1 MKKNRKE
8 GALLLRPRFLQFTN
22 QSKRFD
28 VWILGLDFAAGCMT
42 HLTWYATIR
51 NGILFTEL
59 SRQLTTPEN
68 TPMSQVDRLSLV
80 ISQIRFAREY
90 TLSLLNDLS
99 PEDWFRQP
107 AGGVSHLA
115 WQIGHLA
122 MAQYGLC
129 LFRMRGRAEVDLEL
143 MSSSFRKKFSKGTTP
158 DPDPVANPS
167 IAEIRGVFDRVFEQ
181 TMLELPSVTESQLDE
196 TVDMPYAA
204 YPTKF
209 GGLLFCSHHEM
220 LHAGQIGLLRRL
232 IGKTPVR

>member
-1 MKKNRKE
+1 
-8 GALLLRPRFLQFTN
+8 
-22 QSKRFD
+22 
-28 VWILGLDFAAGCMT
+28 
-42 HLTWYATIR
+42 
-51 NGILFTEL
+51 
-59 SRQLTTPEN
+59 
-68 TPMSQVDRLSLV
+68 MSQVDRLSLV

-107 AGGVSHLA
+107 VGGVSHLA

-158 DPDPVANPS
+158 DPDPAANPS
-167 IAEIRGVFDRVFEQ
+167 VEEIRGVFDRVFEQ
-181 TMLELPSVTESQLDE
+181 TMLELPSVTDAQLDE
-196 TVDMPYAA
+196 IVDMPYAA

-232 IGKTPVR
+232 IGKSPVR